1 LAPSLALLGSAF
13 LWGTLWIPLRQLKG
27 AGVSSASATTVG
39 FLLPLLL
46 LLPLA
51 LRRRRSILASDRTLA
66 AAGFL
71 MALSI
76 ALYAEGLVR
85 GQVARVILLF
95 YLTPVWSTLLA
106 RLMLGE
112 PITGRRIIT
121 IILGLT
127 GMVVIFRS
135 DAVIPSAG
143 LAAEGMGLTAGVV
156 WGLAMVYVN
165 RTASRPLLDRV
176 FVQFVFLGP
185 VFFLVTLIPGS
196 TSGVSVEARALLAS
210 AHWWVPLA
218 AIWMLPVIGLT
229 IFGAGRLEPGRV
241 AIFLM
246 LEIAVGLTTAALLT
260 DEPLG
265 PRELGGAILI
275 MGATGV
281 EMGPRR
287 PRPTA
292 SPRR

>member
-27 AGVSSASATTVG
+27 VGVSSASATTVG
-39 FLLPLLL
+39 FLLPLLV

-51 LRRRRSILASDRTLA
+51 LRRRRSILTSDRTLA

-112 PITGRRIIT
+112 PITGQRIIT

-127 GMVVIFRS
+127 GMVVIFGS
-135 DAVIPSAG
+135 DAAVPSAG
-143 LAAEGMGLTAGVV
+143 RAAEGMGLTAGVV
-156 WGLAMVYVN
+156 WGLSMVYVN

-185 VFFLVTLIPGS
+185 VFFLVTLIPGG
-196 TSGVSVEARALLAS
+196 TSGVSVEVRALLAS

-281 EMGPRR
+281 EMGARR
-287 PRPTA
+287 PRPMA
-292 SPRR
+292 SHRR